1 MYDNPILIKT
11 FAFSIR
17 IIKLYRH
24 LVDEHREYTLSKE
37 LLVAGTHIGKHVK
50 EAVNAESRQSFTTEM
65 GLALRKASETEY
77 WLQLIHFAELV
88 NEKEFESI
96 DSDRLEIFKMLT
108 KITKTS
114 RERA

>member
-50 EAVNAESRQSFTTEM
+50 EAVNAESRQV
-65 GLALRKASETEY
+65 LQPKWAS
-77 WLQLIHFAELV
+77 HFV
-88 NEKEFESI
+88 RRRRRSTGC
-96 DSDRLEIFKMLT
+96 S
-108 KITKTS
+108 
-114 RERA
+114 